1 MLLLQG
7 IACFCLFFAVLRSV
21 LGVWF
26 RGGGVRF
33 FLGGVRGGHD
43 SVHVRVNFWS
53 SALMT
58 HVCALGSLAHCLM
71 SSFFWSFGLCV
82 LCLGDVR
89 MYCVDV

>member
-26 RGGGVRF
+26 RGGCSGGF
-33 FLGGVRGGHD
+33 GGEGVRGGHD
-43 SVHVRVNFWS
+43 SVHVRVNCLS

-71 SSFFWSFGLCV
+71 SGFFVFWVVCAVSWGRAYV
-82 LCLGDVR
+82 LC
-89 MYCVDV
+89 

>member
-26 RGGGVRF
+26 RGGVFVF
-33 FLGGVRGGHD
+33 FFFGGGSGGGHD
-43 SVHVRVNFWS
+43 SVHVRVNFLS

-71 SSFFWSFGLCV
+71 SGLFVFWVVCTVSWGRAYV
-82 LCLGDVR
+82 LC
-89 MYCVDV
+89 

>member
-7 IACFCLFFAVLRSV
+7 IACFCLYFAVLRSV

-26 RGGGVRF
+26 RGCVFGGF
-33 FLGGVRGGHD
+33 WGGVRGGHD
-43 SVHVRVNFWS
+43 SVHVRVNILS

-71 SSFFWSFGLCV
+71 SGFFVFWVVCAVSWGRAYV
-82 LCLGDVR
+82 LC
-89 MYCVDV
+89 

>member
-7 IACFCLFFAVLRSV
+7 IACFCLFFAVLCSV

-26 RGGGVRF
+26 RGGVRGV
-33 FLGGVRGGHD
+33 LGAGGFGGGHD
-43 SVHVRVNFWS
+43 SVHVRVNFLS

-71 SSFFWSFGLCV
+71 SGFFVFWVVCAVSWGRAYV
-82 LCLGDVR
+82 LC
-89 MYCVDV
+89 